1 MSTQVNIRL
10 DDALLKELDET
21 ASQRGVSR
29 PEVVRDVL
37 REWRKRKESERI
49 AEEYRRAYTEFPE
62 TEEEM
67 RWADWSARDAIAAE
81 PCEEPWW

>member
-10 DDALLKELDET
+10 DDVLLKELDET
-21 ASQRGVSR
+21 ASERGVSR

-49 AEEYRRAYTEFPE
+49 AEEYRRAYTEFPQ
-62 TEEEM
+62 TEEEL
-67 RWADWSARDAIAAE
+67 RWADVSARRAIA
-81 PCEEPWW
+81 EEPWEKWW